1 MGRKGP
7 AVSAAER
14 ALAQSRPSGVLYVAS
29 LVYLEGGAEAKAR
42 ALEAEL
48 GKRTEPDPQAYASL
62 VEGEILLARGNAPK
76 AIQAFEQARKIADTW
91 LGRFA
96 LGRAYLAAGKFTEAY
111 TEFET
116 CQKRR
121 GEATSVF
128 LEDLPTYHYY
138 PPILYYF
145 GRAQEGLKSAG
156 AADSYKLFLAIK
168 EKSEADPLVA
178 EARRR
183 LAAQ

>member
-1 MGRKGP
+1 
-7 AVSAAER
+7 VAAE
-14 ALAQSRPSGVLYVAS
+14 LS
-29 LVYLEGGAEAKAR
+29 KH
-42 ALEAEL
+42 
-48 GKRTEPDPQAYASL
+48 TEPDPQAYSKL
-62 VEGEILLARGNAPK
+62 VEGEILLARGSTTE
-76 AIQAFEQARKIADTW
+76 AIQAFQQARKVADTW
-91 LGRFA
+91 PGRFA

-145 GRAQEGLKSAG
+145 GRSQEGLKSSG

-168 EKSEADPLVA
+168 EKSEDDPLVA
-178 EARRR
+178 DARRR
-183 LAAQ
+183 LAAK